1 MNIEKTDITQSGSLS
16 TNGEESSLA
25 ERVMGDTEITHY
37 MLLADK
43 HLAMAGYT
51 EHGVRHG
58 TRVGKGAAQILREL
72 GYSDKECELAAV
84 AGYLHDIGNFI
95 CRTNHGQTA
104 AAMLYP
110 ILKRLGF
117 SDIELGLVL
126 SAIGNHEEQ
135 YGQVFNAICA
145 AVVIGDKADVHRSR
159 VRHFDPA
166 KHDIHD
172 NVNYAVTE
180 SKLVVK
186 RDAKEIDLMLQIDD
200 TIASVMDYFQ
210 IFIERM
216 MMCRG
221 AAAFLGCTF
230 RIKCNGTVLS

>member
-1 MNIEKTDITQSGSLS
+1 MNLEKTDITSNGVHS
-16 TNGEESSLA
+16 TNGEESSLI
-25 ERVMGDTEITHY
+25 ERVMADSEITHY
-37 MLLADK
+37 MLLADT
-43 HLAMAGYT
+43 HLAVVGYT

-58 TRVGKGAAQILREL
+58 TRVGKSAAQVLREL
-72 GYSDKECELAAV
+72 GYSEKECELAEV
-84 AGYLHDIGNFI
+84 AGYLHDIGNFV

-110 ILKRLGF
+110 ILKRLKF
-117 SDIELGLVL
+117 SDSELGLVL

-180 SKLVVK
+180 SKLVVQ
-186 RDAKEIDLMLQIDD
+186 RDAKEIDLISKGDRSMRGIYKLVEQGAVVAGGKPTDTPSLADD
-200 TIASVMDYFQ
+200 
-210 IFIERM
+210 
-216 MMCRG
+216 
-221 AAAFLGCTF
+221 AAALTF
-230 RIKCNGTVLS
+230 